1 MQKRKNEISFNC
13 VIDTNII
20 ISALLKYDS
29 NPGKIID
36 LILDGILKP
45 YIDIDTFEEYIDVI
59 YRKEFIFVKK
69 KAIKFLILIS
79 QKATLIKT
87 RKNVTSEFVHNDDKK
102 FYEIAKTLIGQNK
115 ECYII
120 TGNKKHFPDESNI
133 VSPKEMIEIIS
144 FIKENK
150 ENENCSK

>member
-29 NPGKIID
+29 NPEKIID

-59 YRKEFIFVKK
+59 YRKEFIFAKR

-79 QKATLIKT
+79 QNRILIEA

-102 FYEIAKTLIGQNK
+102 FYEILKSLSIENK
-115 ECYII
+115 RCYLI
-120 TGNKKHFPDESNI
+120 TGNKKHFPNESNI
-133 VSPKEMIEIIS
+133 VSPKELIEIINLS
-144 FIKENK
+144 KQNK
-150 ENENCSK
+150 ENE

>member
-1 MQKRKNEISFNC
+1 MQKRKNEINFNC

-59 YRKEFIFVKK
+59 YRKEFVFTKR

-79 QKATLIKT
+79 QSGILIEA
-87 RKNVTSEFVHNDDKK
+87 RKNVTSKFVHNDDKNSMK
-102 FYEIAKTLIGQNK
+102 FLK
-115 ECYII
+115 
-120 TGNKKHFPDESNI
+120 
-133 VSPKEMIEIIS
+133 V
-144 FIKENK
+144 
-150 ENENCSK
+150 